1 MMAPPPA
8 PVASQA
14 AASADPQPKKEAKD
28 YGEPIKFRV
37 PAEFGQQFRMVAFRK
52 WPRKSLVAVAA
63 NHGMIASFS
72 RALIEGLQ
80 HSMSDTDFDF
90 ALALP
95 GFYRE
100 SVTEV
105 RQIGHDRLHIA
116 PRLSL

>member
-1 MMAPPPA
+1 
-8 PVASQA
+8 
-14 AASADPQPKKEAKD
+14 
-28 YGEPIKFRV
+28 
-37 PAEFGQQFRMVAFRK
+37 
-52 WPRKSLVAVAA
+52 
-63 NHGMIASFS
+63 MIASFS